1 MQHRYRSATRQL
13 RRMHIFAVAGL
24 LNCSA
29 ALAARRHFSH
39 QYGNIENAQYDAV
52 VNCARQATRIENL
65 IREHSQLVDL
75 PRIVT
80 VALSECGQVNAF
92 YAKQYPSIV
101 ICVELVAAI
110 REQAPRKLWSWGT
123 RCPYPPIPACDRLP
137 TPDESART
145 TTGAMLFV
153 LTHELGH
160 ALVDLF
166 HLPVLGREEDAAD
179 QISIYLLTKSG
190 FGPDGLSGANLF
202 FETTQP
208 ILYTQKHFAD
218 EHSVNSTRRF
228 NLFCWAL
235 GSDPQKYGYL
245 VQHNALPRQ
254 RAARCPNEY
263 QQMSAAVR
271 QLLGNKVK

>member
-29 ALAARRHFSH
+29 ALAAPGDFIP
-39 QYGNIENAQYDAV
+39 QYGNIQNPQYQAV
-52 VNCARQATRIENL
+52 ANWARQSTLIENL
-65 IREHSQLVDL
+65 SGTLSQLVDL
-75 PRIVT
+75 PQKVT
-80 VALSECGQVNAF
+80 IALNECGQVNAF
-92 YAKQYPSIV
+92 YAKQYPAIV

-179 QISIYLLTKSG
+179 QISIYLLTKS
-190 FGPDGLSGANLF
+190 
-202 FETTQP
+202 
-208 ILYTQKHFAD
+208 
-218 EHSVNSTRRF
+218 
-228 NLFCWAL
+228 
-235 GSDPQKYGYL
+235 
-245 VQHNALPRQ
+245 
-254 RAARCPNEY
+254 
-263 QQMSAAVR
+263 
-271 QLLGNKVK
+271 